1 MADDAIATQPGP
13 RAVELLLVC
22 LRCARK
28 LDAVTE
34 DGRTI
39 LRQALRARIAA
50 DNAPLRVVETSC
62 LGLCPEGAITAALGR
77 DLGGERPQFYTVA
90 AGDDGAALYR
100 HVRTRVANPDD
111 VGVAACST
119 PAGAAR
125 PSDDGRPAAGGADQG
140 AAPTASR

>member
-1 MADDAIATQPGP
+1 MADEAQPQPGP

-39 LRQALRARIAA
+39 LRQELRARIAT
-50 DNAPLRVVETSC
+50 DNTPLRVVETSC
-62 LGLCPEGAITAALGR
+62 LGLCPDGAITAALGR
-77 DLGGERPQFYTVA
+77 DLGGERPQFYTVG

-100 HVRTRVANPDD
+100 HLL
-111 VGVAACST
+111 
-119 PAGAAR
+119 AR
-125 PSDDGRPAAGGADQG
+125 I
-140 AAPTASR
+140 APPQAH